1 MIKVI
6 IVEDDE
12 LQRSSFV
19 MAIEFRHPDL
29 CVVGE
34 AATGAALF
42 SLLDK
47 VTPDIILLDIN
58 LPDMSG
64 LDIARRLKRNRP
76 EIKILV
82 ISMENDAATLQAL
95 VDAGIEGFLNKRENV
110 LNNFA
115 EAVRSIMDGLEY
127 FGTDIARIIFRVYTA
142 KRQKTDATEENF
154 GLTPQEIRI
163 IELCRDKLKAKQI
176 ADKLCISAR
185 TVDTHKTNIF
195 RKLELNGTSEMVQY
209 AIKKGI
215 ITI

>member
-19 MAIEFRHPDL
+19 MAIEVRHPDL

-34 AATGAALF
+34 AETGAELFAL
-42 SLLDK
+42 LAH
-47 VTPDIILLDIN
+47 VAPDIILLDIK

-64 LDIARRLKRNRP
+64 VDIAHRLKRERP

-82 ISMENDAATLQAL
+82 ISMENDPSTVQAMI
-95 VDAGIEGFLNKRENV
+95 DAGIDGFLSKRENV

-115 EAVRSIMDGLEY
+115 GAVRSIMDGLEY
-127 FGTDIARIIFRVYTA
+127 FGNDIHRIIYQIYLA
-142 KRQKTDATEENF
+142 KKHSAEEKMEF
-154 GLTPQEIRI
+154 TPQEICI
-163 IELCRDKLKAKQI
+163 IELCKENLLGKEI
-176 ADKLCISAR
+176 AERLGISPR
-185 TVDTHKTNIF
+185 TVEKHKTNMYKRF
-195 RKLELNGTSEMVQY
+195 GFKKTSEMVQY

-215 ITI
+215 IKI